1 MAITDV
7 NLSGYVRADD
17 GDAVSGI
24 TISLL
29 HATTDAGDID
39 GGAETTTTTSSTGY
53 WTFTEAD
60 IDATYDIKIT
70 SEGGGQLRYI
80 PWADEITLKT
90 VDTSALKVRG
100 VEGAAA
106 PIYLFADQADQDI
119 DVWRINAADGG
130 ALTFDS
136 RASGSSDSDL
146 VAQMT
151 ITPHAT
157 VASSSV
163 TIPGILD
170 INGSVDWDVTDVQVD
185 SSGDIDLVS
194 TANAAAAIYLQE
206 NGGTSGTIKIHAD
219 QGTSESSIQLL
230 SDAGGVDINAATGK
244 DVDIAGGTVNITSS
258 DNAASAIY
266 LRANAGTS
274 ETIVVHADQ
283 GTGTGSIELLSDAG
297 GIELD
302 AGTDIILD
310 AGDADIF
317 LKDDGT
323 LFGTLTNS
331 SGELVIKSS
340 SSGTTAI
347 TMSGANV
354 TIAGDLTISGDDL
367 TMGTNTDTFILVAD
381 GTNYNPVIVSGD
393 VTIANDGAVTIAS
406 TAVESGMLNNN
417 VISGQTELASGGI
430 AAADE
435 IAISDG
441 GTLKK
446 IGVDNFIIDSP
457 ALVSEAAIA
466 NGDYLLFLDGGATGS
481 AKKEALADLVG
492 LMAGTVTS
500 TGLSDSSSVLS
511 LDIQNMTASTTI
523 ADADLIVIDDG
534 AGGTLRK
541 MTRANFIE
549 SAALDAIN
557 IDGGAI
563 DGTVI
568 GANTAAAGTFA
579 AIVGTTID
587 ASTDFTIGDTVITD
601 GTITDSSGL
610 TIAAAVDLGSNT
622 LTSTGSMQIRTID
635 YSDGD
640 VAITIADGG
649 GITTGAGLTV
659 TGDVVLTG
667 ESTISTSSD
676 DLHLMP
682 AANIVAVGNAGGRL
696 ILTAESGANPAD
708 AVGISW
714 AESEGTQAMEF
725 YYNGSANT
733 LIMKSQNVD
742 PIWTI
747 DRAAGWF
754 LAHTGMKIG
763 ATSNNNWL
771 DDSTHGSGSTTM
783 YIGNETIT
791 TSSDSRVKEDI
802 ADTSVDAVELLD
814 KMRIVD
820 FTWNDPG
827 DTVYYGKNYRGK
839 YVGMVAQETIK
850 HAPWIINDQGGG
862 KDCPQCSIGN
872 ECDEHLPW
880 HVEYHHL
887 VPTLVKAIQELN
899 KEISILKGGN

>member
-17 GDAVSGI
+17 GAAVSSI

-244 DVDIAGGTVNITSS
+244 DVDIAGGTVNLTSSDDAASAIYVRANAGTSETIKIHADQGTSESSIQLLSDAGGVDINAATGKDVDIAGGTVNITSS

-274 ETIVVHADQ
+274 ETVKIHSDQ
-283 GTGTGSIELLSDAG
+283 GTGTGSIQLLSDAG
-297 GIELD
+297 GITFTAGADIELAATNDINIPADVGLTFGDDGEKIEGDGTNLVVASSGTLDMNSGGVLTLDSGAAINIEPVAGSAILLDGTISIDAGVVTGATSITSTAFVGDITGDVTGNTSGTALTVTQAAQTAITSVGTLTALQVDYINANASTVTVTDSSDTGDYASLAVTTHGATTLTTVDDDAHAANLAITVDGSVTIDAVDNIELD
-302 AGTDIILD
+302 SATGIWV
-310 AGDADIF
+310 F
-317 LKDDGT
+317 EDDGT
-323 LFGTLTNS
+323 EVLRFTE
-331 SGELVIKSS
+331 SG
-340 SSGTTAI
+340 
-347 TMSGANV
+347 
-354 TIAGDLTISGDDL
+354 
-367 TMGTNTDTFILVAD
+367 
-381 GTNYNPVIVSGD
+381 SGD
-393 VTIANDGAVTIAS
+393 VTVKLAVNAKDLIFT
-406 TAVESGMLNNN
+406 
-417 VISGQTELASGGI
+417 
-430 AAADE
+430 D
-435 IAISDG
+435 
-441 GTLKK
+441 
-446 IGVDNFIIDSP
+446 
-457 ALVSEAAIA
+457 
-466 NGDYLLFLDGGATGS
+466 NGDAEGFRILD
-481 AKKEALADLVG
+481 
-492 LMAGTVTS
+492 
-500 TGLSDSSSVLS
+500 
-511 LDIQNMTASTTI
+511 
-523 ADADLIVIDDG
+523 
-534 AGGTLRK
+534 
-541 MTRANFIE
+541 
-549 SAALDAIN
+549 
-557 IDGGAI
+557 
-563 DGTVI
+563 
-568 GANTAAAGTFA
+568 AAAG
-579 AIVGTTID
+579 VKVPGEVMTTKV
-587 ASTDFTIGDTVITD
+587 SYTD
-601 GTITDSSGL
+601 GD
-610 TIAAAVDLGSNT
+610 D
-622 LTSTGSMQIRTID
+622 
-635 YSDGD
+635 
-640 VAITIADGG
+640 AITIADGG

-667 ESTISTSSD
+667 ESIISTSSD
-676 DLHLMP
+676 DLHILP
-682 AANIVAVGNAGGRL
+682 ATGNVIMGGTAGGRL
-696 ILTAESGANPAD
+696 FLHGDSTSNPAD
-708 AVGISW
+708 AIGISW
-714 AESEGTQAMEF
+714 GENESTQAMTF
-725 YYNGSANT
+725 YYDGAVGQNV
-733 LIMKSQNVD
+733 LILKSQNVD

-747 DRAAGWF
+747 DRVTGF
-754 LAHTGMKIG
+754 FIAHTGMKIG
-763 ATSNNNWL
+763 VTSNNNWL
-771 DDSTHGSGSTTM
+771 DIETHGGGSTTM

-820 FTWNDPG
+820 FTWNDVN
-827 DTVYYGKNYRGK
+827 DTSDYGKNYRGR